1 MGYVLFWLALILSN
15 FERVNI
21 NFRFTNFTVV
31 QRAEGDRCCE
41 ISKHSISYSKQPTDV
56 FLSQWVDRFLCGQQS
71 PTVAHDQSQSPR
83 SVNNS
88 FWLAHNFLLSFPFYV
103 NKCKQTKSFVAVSW
117 TPKRQFVENERQL
130 HKIYACKRSSLLNL
144 FFPTIKRYAA
154 FEIHNS

>member
-1 MGYVLFWLALILSN
+1 MIDVVKYLNTAKVIQIYWSQRLFSFHSGSI
-15 FERVNI
+15 V
-21 NFRFTNFTVV
+21 FT
-31 QRAEGDRCCE
+31 
-41 ISKHSISYSKQPTDV
+41 
-56 FLSQWVDRFLCGQQS
+56 CGQQS

-130 HKIYACKRSSLLNL
+130 HKIHACKRSSLLNL
-144 FFPTIKRYAA
+144 FFPTIKCYAA